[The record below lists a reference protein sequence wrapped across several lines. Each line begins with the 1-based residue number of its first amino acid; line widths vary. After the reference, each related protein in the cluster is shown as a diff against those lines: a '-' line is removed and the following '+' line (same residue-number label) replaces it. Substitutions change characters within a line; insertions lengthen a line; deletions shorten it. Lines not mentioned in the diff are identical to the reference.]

1 MADDSKLYRRTEG
14 GRAAVQSGD
23 LAIPSDF
30 RRILALVETEM
41 HGDAI
46 RGSLRQYPDA
56 LLAEWLEELEEL
68 GMLESRP
75 SADITHN
82 LQFAVP
88 GAAGREQPPGL
99 LAEDAPRIER
109 ETRAAGAALSR
120 TGAYLAED
128 RLKNRAPLAKPPTET
143 VVLVVE
149 DDPDQLAL
157 ADLRVSMAGYQVRVA
172 DSGQALKEALRTKGL
187 PDVLLLDVML
197 PDADGFAI
205 LAGMRRHPK
214 LALLPVIMLTAKDDP
229 ADISKGLALG
239 ADGYV
244 TKPYSK
250 NILADTIR
258 RVLMPAPSK

>member
-1 MADDSKLYRRTEG
+1 MASGGKLYRRTEAG
-14 GRAAVQSGD
+14 GAAVASGD
-23 LAIPSDF
+23 VAIPSDY

-46 RGSLRQYPDA
+46 RGSLRQYTDA

-68 GMLESRP
+68 RLLESRP
-75 SADITHN
+75 AADITQN
-82 LQFAVP
+82 LQFAVA
-88 GAAGREQPPGL
+88 GVAAQPQP

-109 ETRAAGAALSR
+109 EARAAGAALSR
-120 TGAYLAED
+120 SGAYLAED
-128 RLKNRAPLAKPPTET
+128 RLK
-143 VVLVVE
+143 
-149 DDPDQLAL
+149 
-157 ADLRVSMAGYQVRVA
+157 
-172 DSGQALKEALRTKGL
+172 EALRAHGL
-187 PDVLLLDVML
+187 PDMLLLDVVL

-214 LALLPVIMLTAKDDP
+214 LALLPVIMLTAKDAP

-258 RVLMPAPSK
+258 RVLVPAPSK

>member
-1 MADDSKLYRRTEG
+1 MAGEGKLYRRTEAG
-14 GRAAVQSGD
+14 GAAVASGD
-23 LAIPSDF
+23 LAVPSDY

-56 LLAEWLEELEEL
+56 LLMEWLDELVEL
-68 GMLESRP
+68 GMLESRLT
-75 SADITHN
+75 ADITQP
-82 LQFAVP
+82 LQFPVP
-88 GAAGREQPPGL
+88 GRTPRPI
-99 LAEDAPRIER
+99 AEDAPHIER
-109 ETRAAGAALSR
+109 EAHAAGAALLR
-120 TGAYLAED
+120 AGAYLAEE
-128 RLKNRAPLAKPPTET
+128 RLKHRMPLAKPPAET

-172 DSGQALKEALRTKGL
+172 DSGQALRDALRTREL
-187 PDVLLLDVML
+187 PDIVLLDVML

-205 LAGMRRHPK
+205 LAGMRRHAR
-214 LALLPVIMLTAKDDP
+214 LALLPVIMLTAKNDA
-229 ADISKGLALG
+229 ADIAKGLALG

-250 NILADTIR
+250 SILADTIR
-258 RVLMPAPSK
+258 KVLKTTA

>member
-1 MADDSKLYRRTEG
+1 MASGGKLYRRTEAG
-14 GRAAVQSGD
+14 AGAVASGD
-23 LAIPSDF
+23 VAVPSDY

-56 LLAEWLEELEEL
+56 LLEEWLEELEEL
-68 GMLESRP
+68 GLLASRS
-75 SADITHN
+75 SADITQP

-88 GAAGREQPPGL
+88 AQTPGPIDVDALRIQRE
-99 LAEDAPRIER
+99 A
-109 ETRAAGAALSR
+109 RAAGASLSR
-120 TGAYLAED
+120 NGAYLAED
-128 RLKNRAPLAKPPTET
+128 RLKNRAPLAKPAAET

-172 DSGQALKEALRTKGL
+172 DSGQGLKDALRTMGL
-187 PDVLLLDVML
+187 PDILLLDVML

-205 LAGMRRHPK
+205 LAGMRRHPR
-214 LALLPVIMLTAKDDP
+214 LALLPVILLTAKDEP

-258 RVLMPAPSK
+258 RVLTAQPAK

>member
-1 MADDSKLYRRTEG
+1 MASGGKLYRRTEAG
-14 GRAAVQSGD
+14 GAAVASGD
-23 LAIPSDF
+23 VAIPSDY

-46 RGSLRQYPDA
+46 RGSLRQYTDA

-68 GMLESRP
+68 RLLESRP
-75 SADITHN
+75 AADITRN
-82 LQFAVP
+82 LQFAVA
-88 GAAGREQPPGL
+88 GVAAQPQP

-109 ETRAAGAALSR
+109 EARAAGAALSR
-120 TGAYLAED
+120 SGAYLAED
-128 RLKNRAPLAKPPTET
+128 RLKNRAPLAKPAAET
-143 VVLVVE
+143 VVLVVD

-157 ADLRVSMAGYQVRVA
+157 ADLRVSLAGYQVRVA
-172 DSGQALKEALRTKGL
+172 GSGQALKEALRAHGL
-187 PDVLLLDVML
+187 PDMLLLDVVL

-205 LAGMRRHPK
+205 LAGMLRHPK

-258 RVLMPAPSK
+258 RVLVPAPSK

>member
-1 MADDSKLYRRTEG
+1 MASGGKLYRRTDAG
-14 GRAAVQSGD
+14 ADAVASGD
-23 LAIPSDF
+23 VAVPSDY

-56 LLAEWLEELEEL
+56 LLAEWLDELEEL
-68 GMLESRP
+68 ALLESRP
-75 SADITHN
+75 SADITQP

-88 GAAGREQPPGL
+88 RQTPGPID
-99 LAEDAPRIER
+99 EDAPRIER
-109 ETRAAGAALSR
+109 EARAAGAALSR

-128 RLKNRAPLAKPPTET
+128 RLKNRAPLDKLPGDT
-143 VVLVVE
+143 VALVVE

-172 DSGQALKEALRTKGL
+172 GSGQALKESLRTMGL

-214 LALLPVIMLTAKDDP
+214 LALLPVILLTAKDDP

-258 RVLMPAPSK
+258 RVLKPAPSK

>member
-1 MADDSKLYRRTEG
+1 MAGKGKLYRRTASGSE
-14 GRAAVQSGD
+14 AVTRND
-23 LAIPSDF
+23 LAVPADY

-46 RGSLRQYPDA
+46 RGSLRQFPDT
-56 LLAEWLEELEEL
+56 LLAEWLGELEEL
-68 GMLESRP
+68 GMLESR
-75 SADITHN
+75 SAADVTQP

-88 GAAGREQPPGL
+88 GQAPGPID
-99 LAEDAPRIER
+99 EDAPRIER
-109 ETRAAGAALSR
+109 EASVAGASLSR

-128 RLKNRAPLAKPPTET
+128 RLKNRAPLAKQAAAT

-172 DSGQALKEALRTKGL
+172 GNGQALKDSLRAMGL
-187 PDVLLLDVML
+187 PDILLLDVML

-205 LAGMRRHPK
+205 LAGMRRHPR
-214 LALLPVIMLTAKDDP
+214 LALLPVILLTAKDSP
-229 ADISKGLALG
+229 ADISRGLALG

-244 TKPYSK
+244 TKPYTK

-258 RVLMPAPSK
+258 KVLKTGPAS

>member
-1 MADDSKLYRRTEG
+1 MASGGKLYRRSEAG
-14 GRAAVQSGD
+14 GAAVESGD
-23 LAIPSDF
+23 VAVPSDY
-30 RRILALVETEM
+30 RRILALVSGEM

-56 LLAEWLEELEEL
+56 LLAEWLDELEEL
-68 GMLESRP
+68 GLLESRP
-75 SADITHN
+75 AADITQN

-88 GAAGREQPPGL
+88 GASAQPQP

-120 TGAYLAED
+120 GGAYLAED
-128 RLKNRAPLAKPPTET
+128 RLKNRAPLAKPPAQT
-143 VVLVVE
+143 VVLVVD

-157 ADLRVSMAGYQVRVA
+157 ADLRMTMAGYQVRVA
-172 DSGQALKEALRTKGL
+172 DSAQALKDALRAQGL
-187 PDVLLLDVML
+187 PDILLLDVVL
-197 PDADGFAI
+197 ADADGFDI

-229 ADISKGLALG
+229 AEIRRGLALG

-250 NILADTIR
+250 NILVETVR
-258 RVLMPAPSK
+258 RVLAAQPAK

>member
-1 MADDSKLYRRTEG
+1 MANESKLYRTTEA
-14 GRAAVQSGD
+14 GRATVASGD
-23 LAIPSDF
+23 LAVPADY
-30 RRILALVETEM
+30 RRILALVGEEM

-68 GMLESRP
+68 GLLESRP
-75 SADITHN
+75 AADISQN
-82 LQFAVP
+82 LQFALR
-88 GAAGREQPPGL
+88 GAAARGQPP
-99 LAEDAPRIER
+99 AVFPEDASRIELQ
-109 ETRAAGAALSR
+109 TRAAGAQLSR
-120 TGAYLAED
+120 VGAYLAEE
-128 RLKNRAPLAKPPTET
+128 RLNNRAPLAKAPGDT

-172 DSGQALKEALRTKGL
+172 GSAEALKAALRTKGL

-197 PDADGFAI
+197 PDADGFDI
-205 LAGMRRHPK
+205 LAGMRRHPR
-214 LALLPVIMLTAKDDP
+214 LALLPIVMLTARDDP
-229 ADISKGLALG
+229 ADIRRGLALG

-258 RVLMPAPSK
+258 RVLAPAPAK

>member
-1 MADDSKLYRRTEG
+1 MASAAKLYRRTDA
-14 GRAAVQSGD
+14 GRAAVDSGD
-23 LAIPSDF
+23 VAVPSDY

-56 LLAEWLEELEEL
+56 LLAEWIEELEDL
-68 GMLESRP
+68 GLLESRP
-75 SADITHN
+75 AADITQN
-82 LQFAVP
+82 LQFALP
-88 GAAGREQPPGL
+88 GAAAQPQP

-109 ETRAAGAALSR
+109 ATRAAGAALSR

-128 RLKNRAPLAKPPTET
+128 RLKNRAPLAKPPAET
-143 VVLVVE
+143 VVLVV
-149 DDPDQLAL
+149 DDDSDQIAL

-172 DSGQALKEALRTKGL
+172 GSSEALKDSLRTQGL

-197 PDADGFAI
+197 PDADGFDI

-229 ADISKGLALG
+229 ADIGKGLALG

-258 RVLMPAPSK
+258 RVLNLPPAK